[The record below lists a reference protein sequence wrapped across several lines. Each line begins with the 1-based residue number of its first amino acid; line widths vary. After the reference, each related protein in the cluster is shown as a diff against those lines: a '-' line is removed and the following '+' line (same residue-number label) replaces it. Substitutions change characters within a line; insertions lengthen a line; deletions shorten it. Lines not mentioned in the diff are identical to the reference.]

1 MGWVWPC
8 GWFCRG
14 EFGGVQCFRHS
25 YLKTYTYI
33 KTTCCLDRR
42 AHIVFPPNLRLKPDW
57 TGVLEIKWR
66 NAQIHSHIS
75 HSQKRTSMG
84 HHVVYGS
91 GGNHLYRMAGNTVYS
106 HDVSSRSGE
115 TCCIY
120 SHTRFLRSINVNY
133 YCNNKFKVANDFI
146 PVMYVEAHKYGY
158 TGWAK
163 NCTPNPWP

>member
-42 AHIVFPPNLRLKPDW
+42 AHIVFPTNLRLKPDW

-75 HSQKRTSMG
+75 NSQKRTSMG

-106 HDVSSRSGE
+106 HDMWVPVAVRLVAYTAIPGFYVQLMLTTTAITSSKWLTTLFR
-115 TCCIY
+115 
-120 SHTRFLRSINVNY
+120 
-133 YCNNKFKVANDFI
+133 
-146 PVMYVEAHKYGY
+146 
-158 TGWAK
+158 
-163 NCTPNPWP
+163 